1 MSIFTYN
8 LPSGS
13 TYVVN
18 GPDNAT
24 QAEADYIFY
33 TQVAAGALV
42 GYSAG
47 QTLSS
52 AETKITKFELSRLD
66 RGTAGVDVA
75 AILAI
80 VSNAP
85 VIASTPNLDNT
96 PLDNPITQADVVLIN
111 DGLGPLPVGP
121 LSPIEVQGLQ
131 AQLAG
136 QVDQPSD
143 EISIGKGVGKYGFN
157 ILQLEQ
163 AGYVKPNVGVQFS
176 DNDPI
181 ELPNPPNFVET
192 LRSPT
197 VWTGKDGVVNL
208 DQLLGNEK
216 LQNKIQAD
224 LMNKGY
230 NALTSAGTIA
240 KTAIPS
246 VTAVTG
252 QVYTQVSGI
261 VGTLQNVTPLSLL
274 TGSSASALVG
284 NLTGVVN
291 SSLSLTT
298 NISNL
303 PSLGANAIS
312 NLGTGALNSIT
323 SLGNAAI
330 NSATATVAAVN
341 KEVGALVQNASKFGA
356 KVTDLWDKG
365 VGNVTMDSVG
375 KMGKYAVSFV
385 EGKLDSLVAGVQ
397 QAAGFTGT
405 INRATV
411 DTAVTK
417 ILGNPKIPTPTFS
430 VPSLANAGDS
440 LDIAAAQQFLKSAV
454 NQGTALVN
462 QAQAQVN
469 QVVGQV
475 ATAVNQAQG
484 AINQGQQLISSAST
498 TATRAVT
505 TITNASNPFRA

>member
-52 AETKITKFELSRLD
+52 VETKITKFELSRLD
-66 RGTAGVDVA
+66 RGTAGVDAA

-85 VIASTPNLDNT
+85 IIASTPNLDNT
-96 PLDNPITQADVVLIN
+96 PLDNPITQADVVLAK
-111 DGLGPLPVGP
+111 DGIGPLPVGP
-121 LSPIEVQGLQ
+121 LSSIEVQGLQ
-131 AQLAG
+131 AQLAE

-163 AGYVKPNVGVQFS
+163 AGYVKPNVGVQFG
-176 DNDPI
+176 DDDPI

-197 VWTGKDGVVNL
+197 VWTGKDGVINL

-216 LQNKIQAD
+216 LQNKIQTD

-230 NALTSAGTIA
+230 SALTSAGTIA

-291 SSLSLTT
+291 SSLSLAT

-312 NLGTGALNSIT
+312 NLGTGALNSVT

-341 KEVGALVQNASKFGA
+341 KEVGALVQNAGKFGA

-440 LDIAAAQQFLKSAV
+440 LDIAAAQKFLKSAV